1 MTNKPVFKKVLVAN
15 DKLEGLEL
23 ALPKAAMIE
32 HYSGAAIEVV
42 QVLYDTIAEEPDR
55 ILPAAE
61 QANLIEGLKA
71 AERNGLRRLIAS
83 FEEKVADI
91 RTRVVWEKNAAD
103 GILGALAD
111 ADFLIKPISRHQ
123 GLIDRLHAPLDW
135 ALTRSAPCPV
145 LISKKGWSE
154 PNVVLAALD
163 AGDESHQDLNRA
175 ILHTAADL
183 SRILGCD
190 LQVVSAYPSLGQS
203 VSELQVAT
211 DYDGIKADM
220 RETRQ
225 SLIDALIEE
234 LEAPVTQ
241 VHLLEG
247 HARDAIPALANE
259 MNAVL
264 TVLGT
269 AARRGLSQLILGNT
283 AEAIISSLEGDLV
296 TVREPAPR

>member
-1 MTNKPVFKKVLVAN
+1 MSKKPVFKKVLVAN

-32 HYSGAAIEVV
+32 HYSGAAIDILTVV
-42 QVLYDTIAEEPDR
+42 YDTIAEEPQT

-61 QANLIEGLKA
+61 KANLIEGLKA
-71 AERNGLRRLIAS
+71 AERRGLRRLI
-83 FEEKVADI
+83 EPYVEKVAEID
-91 RTRVVWEKNAAD
+91 TRVLWEKNTAE
-103 GILGALAD
+103 GILSQLD
-111 ADFLIKPISRHQ
+111 DVDFLIKPISRHH
-123 GLIDRLHAPLDW
+123 GVMDRLHAPLDW

-145 LISKKGWSE
+145 LISKKTWVE

-163 AGDESHQDLNRA
+163 AGDESHQSLNRA
-175 ILHTAADL
+175 ILSTAANL

-203 VSELQVAT
+203 VNELQVAM
-211 DYDGIKADM
+211 DYEGIKADM

-225 SLIDALIEE
+225 ALIDALISE
-234 LEAPVTQ
+234 LDAPVSE

-283 AEAIISSLEGDLV
+283 AEAIIGALEGDLV
-296 TVREPAPR
+296 TIREPAG